1 MGRFFIRHQPIEQNC
16 ATLSVISINTDKDG
30 GKVGHLGRGVCE
42 HLANLEWLL
51 VP

>member
-1 MGRFFIRHQPIEQNC
+1 MGRFFIRHQPIEQHC
-16 ATLSVISINTDKDG
+16 VTLSAISINTDKHG
-30 GKVGHLGRGVCE
+30 GKVGNPGRGVCE